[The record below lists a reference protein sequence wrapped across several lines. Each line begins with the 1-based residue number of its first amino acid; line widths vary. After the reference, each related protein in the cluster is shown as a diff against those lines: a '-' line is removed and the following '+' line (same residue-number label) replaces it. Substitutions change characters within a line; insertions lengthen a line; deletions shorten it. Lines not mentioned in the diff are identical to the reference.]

1 MGGVTDMTTDDMRG
15 RMILRICDGERERIT
30 PASIEVVEQA
40 FASEAAIR
48 IGTEISLVEG
58 DCWLVALAIG
68 ASEAPT
74 GRGTEEFLLTSA
86 NGNDAAM
93 TGPVG
98 RREVLQRF
106 REFVRASVAELHE
119 HCNRRS
125 A

>member
-1 MGGVTDMTTDDMRG
+1 MGGVTDMTADDIRG

-30 PASIEVVEQA
+30 PASIDLVEQA
-40 FASEAAIR
+40 FAPGMALR

-68 ASEAPT
+68 ASESPT
-74 GRGTEEFLLTSA
+74 GGGTEEFLLTSA
-86 NGNDAAM
+86 NGNDAAL
-93 TGPVG
+93 TGPLG

-106 REFVRASVAELHE
+106 REFVGASVAELHE